1 MMKKITLILALIFST
16 YTFSQHEKTAEDSA
30 FKLKQRLYNI
40 NNIVEAKDFM
50 SNEEFMLKLTDVQN
64 SKIDEQSKKE
74 WISSFTNQDKEDIKT
89 VNEQLSKKHLIS
101 WSANKYGYPYGI
113 NATVTNSSGKT
124 IKYIT
129 FKTVSIN
136 SVGDPISMADKKVN
150 GPVENGES
158 GAWPIDVSGL
168 TDLVNTNNEI
178 SYIKITS
185 FIVEYTDLTTQ
196 HVNDIKKVT
205 IDSDLERRLNQIN
218 TRLETIKYLIK
229 EEMYR
234 VEKVKH
240 DEEIEALIVSQK
252 KLKDSIDLSIEKTK
266 SDIIFQLYRKEFR
279 YMNIFLNKCRKSS
292 MVIIELNKLDDNKK
306 KFIKIM
312 YDIDVEKMSPFSE
325 KILRVT
331 NIVYGDTT
339 TLKGLKDFIEKN
351 ESSKSNNFKSKISE
365 IFDITDSYQYK
376 GHTKLISDTISH
388 RLFKNQ
394 DFMQNKLKKTDLY
407 KMNEEEYKRKEIEA
421 IIPIKKHISILYV
434 YGGGRSPY
442 GINLAVYPK
451 SKLGIYFEYLTQP
464 QLDGLTNDNILD
476 YGNPEQASKL
486 FEDIKEKNIYK
497 LEDTWDKKY
506 TTINLGINL
515 PVNYKQNLIIGL
527 GIGRTNITEYKRYQ
541 LPNNFISNSIFGPSE
556 GMKGIFYLE
565 SEKRNS
571 YNLNYNAN
579 IYFIAK
585 PFTIKIGVTVNDR
598 DRRDTRLN
606 LGIGLT
612 F

>member
-1 MMKKITLILALIFST
+1 MKKITLILALIFST